1 MSGGLR
7 EERLGRHLR
16 TVWGHCWAA
25 APWVWSAHLP
35 LAVVSGL
42 VPMTT
47 AWLTKLVVDDLTVGG
62 GEHTVSY
69 AAGLAALGVIAG
81 VAPQVTEYLRSEL
94 GRRMDRFLQD
104 RLHTAVNGFQG
115 LSRFEDPRHLDR
127 LRMATQASGGSLQ
140 PVTGGMADTG
150 RNAIALTGLLIT
162 LFVLSPVMAGLVVV
176 AAVPVLFGQL
186 ALSRQRVGMLAATST
201 AMRKELFY
209 SALLTEERAAK
220 EVRLFGL
227 GTFLKTRMLGELVGI
242 QAAERRM
249 DRKDAVVQSALSALS
264 AVVAGAGL
272 VWAVHAATA
281 GRLTPGDVTAFVAAV
296 TGVQMALVG
305 LVANLAQAHAA
316 LLMFSYHVSVTELP
330 DDLAPPRRHL
340 PAGAARDLPALRH
353 GVELRDVWFR
363 YDEQHPWVLRGVDL
377 FVPFGQSVALV
388 GLNGAGKSTLIK
400 LLCRFYD
407 PVRGSVHWDGTD
419 LRDVPPEELRRRM
432 GVLFQDF
439 MSYDLTA
446 GENIGVGDLEWIEDP
461 ARVREAA
468 GLAGVHD
475 MVTALPRGYD
485 TLLSRMFFDDGEG
498 EDADDP
504 ESGVVLSG
512 GQWQRLALARALLRQ
527 GRDLLIL
534 DEPSA
539 GLDARAEH
547 EIHTRLRTH
556 RAGATSLLVS
566 HRLGAVREAD
576 VIVVLDG
583 GRITEQGT
591 HGELMAAGGAYE
603 RLFTLQAEGYA
614 SRTER
619 AGAIDR

>member
-1 MSGGLR
+1 MTAGR
-7 EERLGRHLR
+7 RKERLGRHLR
-16 TVWGHCWAA
+16 TVWGHCWTA

-35 LAVVSGL
+35 LAVLSGL
-42 VPMTT
+42 VPVAT
-47 AWLTKLVVDDLTVGG
+47 AWLTKLVIDDLTTGT
-62 GEHTVSY
+62 GEHTLLY
-69 AAGLAALGVIAG
+69 AAGLAALGLMTG
-81 VAPQVTEYLRSEL
+81 VTPQLTEYLRGEL

-127 LRMATQASGGSLQ
+127 LRMAAQASGGSLQ
-140 PVTGGMADTG
+140 PVTAGMADTG

-162 LFVLSPVMAGLVVV
+162 LFVLSPVMAGLVVL

-209 SALLTEERAAK
+209 SALLTEGRAAK

-227 GTFLKTRMLGELVGI
+227 GGFLKGRMLGELTGI

-249 DRKDAVVQSALSALS
+249 DRKDATVQSALAGLS
-264 AVVAGAGL
+264 AVVAGGGL
-272 VWAVHAATA
+272 VWAVHTAMA
-281 GRLTPGDVTAFVAAV
+281 GRLTPGDVTAFAAAV
-296 TGVQMALVG
+296 TGVQVALVG
-305 LVANLAQAHAA
+305 LVVSLAQAHAA
-316 LLMFSYHVSVTELP
+316 LLMFSYHVAVTELP
-330 DDLAPPRRHL
+330 DDLAPPRPL
-340 PAGAARDLPALRH
+340 TGGAPRNLPALRR

-363 YDEQHPWVLRGVDL
+363 YDEQHPWVLRGVNL
-377 FVPFGQSVALV
+377 FIPFGRSVALV

-419 LRDVPPEELRRRM
+419 LRDIPPQELRDRM

-446 GENIGVGDLEWIEDP
+446 RENIGVGDLDLLDDP
-461 ARVREAA
+461 ERVRRAA
-468 GLAGVHD
+468 ELAGAHD
-475 MVTALPRGYD
+475 MVTTLPRGYD
-485 TLLSRMFFDDGEG
+485 TLLSRLFFDEGEG
-498 EDADDP
+498 DDAEDADA
-504 ESGVVLSG
+504 GVVLSG

-527 GRDLLIL
+527 GRDLLVL

-547 EIHTRLRTH
+547 EIHTRLRAH

-566 HRLGAVREAD
+566 HRLSAVREAD

-591 HGELMAAGGAYE
+591 HGELMTADGAYK
-603 RLFTLQAEGYA
+603 RLFTLQAEGYLPRPA
-614 SRTER
+614 RS
-619 AGAIDR
+619 